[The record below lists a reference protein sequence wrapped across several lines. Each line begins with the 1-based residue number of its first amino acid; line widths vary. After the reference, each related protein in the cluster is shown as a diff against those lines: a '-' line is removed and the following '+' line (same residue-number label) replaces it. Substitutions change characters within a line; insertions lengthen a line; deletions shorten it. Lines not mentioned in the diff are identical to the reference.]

1 MHRTITHLNEGASPS
16 SSVLMG
22 AEWWSTSN
30 DPVGGA
36 IVREVTMLPT
46 ITAVFIFLVFEGATV
61 GQPAMEKP
69 LQLESKIPLGSV
81 AGRIDHMAFDPTN
94 HRLFVAELGNN
105 TVGVVDLDAQK
116 VVHRISGLKEPQG
129 VAYISKNDTLYV
141 ANGGNGSVQF
151 FSGEDYSMAG
161 QINLDADAD
170 NIRVDFSTNHLLV
183 GYGSGAIGTIDLQ
196 SNKKTGAFPLAAH
209 PESFQLDAG
218 TREIFVNLPNQRSI
232 AVIDADTGK
241 QRAAWSLA
249 FGGNFPM
256 ALDSETATCLCRF

>member
-1 MHRTITHLNEGASPS
+1 
-16 SSVLMG
+16 MG

-30 DPVGGA
+30 DTVGGA
-36 IVREVTMLPT
+36 IVRELTMLPT

-129 VAYISKNDTLYV
+129 VAYVSKNDTLYV

-170 NIRVDFSTNHLLV
+170 NIRVDFSTNHL
-183 GYGSGAIGTIDLQ
+183 
-196 SNKKTGAFPLAAH
+196 
-209 PESFQLDAG
+209 
-218 TREIFVNLPNQRSI
+218 RE
-232 AVIDADTGK
+232 
-241 QRAAWSLA
+241 
-249 FGGNFPM
+249 
-256 ALDSETATCLCRF
+256 